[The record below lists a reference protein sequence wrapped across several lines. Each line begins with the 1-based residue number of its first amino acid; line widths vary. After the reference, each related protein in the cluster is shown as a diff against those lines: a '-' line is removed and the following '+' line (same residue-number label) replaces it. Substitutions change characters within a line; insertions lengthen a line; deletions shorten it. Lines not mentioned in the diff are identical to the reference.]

1 MQPRVAR
8 ACDRAPAVSLAIDK
22 EHVVEVVDRL
32 KTQDEWWVPAILE
45 NDRGGERRFH
55 AVRVPVPHDSTEA
68 SKCAPVLRHLVVI
81 RQLIEKS
88 LHVPGCS
95 EACQESGFLWRQ
107 LYLGAHIDSVC
118 VVIEWLG
125 SLGVSEQPLALLVVV

>member
-1 MQPRVAR
+1 MQSRVAR
-8 ACDRAPAVSLAIDK
+8 ACDRAPAASLAIDK
-22 EHVVEVVDRL
+22 EHVVQAVDRL
-32 KTQDEWWVPAILE
+32 EAQDEWWVTAILE
-45 NDRGGERRFH
+45 NDRGDERRFH
-55 AVRVPVPHDSTEA
+55 AVRVPVPHDSAEA
-68 SKCAPVLRHLVVI
+68 SKCAPGRRCLVVV
-81 RQLIEKS
+81 RQLIKKS